1 MQTILDPE
9 ENAGEGYGV
18 APIGHVIRVKSASAV
33 QINITTTLTYEE
45 GYNWGNL
52 KSSIEAAVM
61 AYLLELRKEWAN
73 RNNLIV
79 RISRIDSE
87 ILNIKGIADIEG
99 TTLNGETSNLTLGEY
114 EIPILGGV
122 TV

>member
-1 MQTILDPE
+1 M
-9 ENAGEGYGV
+9 
-18 APIGHVIRVKSASAV
+18 
-33 QINITTTLTYEE
+33 TYEE

-52 KSSIEAAVM
+52 KSSVEAAVT

-87 ILNIKGIADIEG
+87 ILNIKGVADIEG
-99 TTLNGETSNLTLGEY
+99 TTLNGETSNLTLREY